1 MGPSPGPS
9 KGTVCGA
16 DSAAILPFIPPY
28 DSVVIFVFLAMA
40 SEDSKIPERKAGC
53 VLFGGLNNSICVRN
67 SEQRAGRVPLC
78 RLLKVIVRPIF
89 RPFLTLSEHRL
100 VFEKGSFKR
109 KRLQTYSKIR

>member
-40 SEDSKIPERKAGC
+40 SEDAKTPERKADC

-78 RLLKVIVRPIF
+78 RLLKVIVRPIP
-89 RPFLTLSEHRL
+89 RPFLTLSEHRPFL
-100 VFEKGSFKR
+100 SIGPFMTLSERIDPF
-109 KRLQTYSKIR
+109 